1 MGGVIGE
8 TLPLGLGIALNPI
21 SIVVAILIL
30 GTVNTPRNGIAFA
43 FGWISGL
50 TVLLVLTSLLVQQ
63 RSTADPES
71 TRTIVYVGKIA
82 FGLIFIVAAI
92 WGLRRR
98 PRDEEES
105 GARRWT
111 QLVNEGGVVR
121 SFGLGLFLSD
131 FSLKNLALVAAAAG
145 VIGQAGLDNRGVAI
159 AVCIFVLI
167 CTIGILVPLFVRV
180 FGKERG
186 DRLLA
191 VWREWLE
198 RNVAMLTAV
207 VMVLLGAHLIMQGI
221 GGLM

>member
-82 FGLIFIVAAI
+82 FGLIFIIAAI

-105 GARRWT
+105 GSRRWT

-159 AVCIFVLI
+159 AVGIFVLI
-167 CTIGILVPLFVRV
+167 CTIGILVPLLIRV

-186 DRLLA
+186 DRILA

>member
-30 GTVNTPRNGIAFA
+30 GTVQTPKNGIAFA
-43 FGWISGL
+43 LGWISGL

-63 RSTADPES
+63 QSTADPEA
-71 TRTIVYVGKIA
+71 TRTIVHVGKIT
-82 FGLIFIVAAI
+82 FGLIFILAAI

-98 PRDEEES
+98 PRGEEES
-105 GARRWT
+105 GSRRWT
-111 QLVNEGGVVR
+111 QLVNEGSVAR
-121 SFGLGLFLSD
+121 SFGLGLFLAD
-131 FSLKNLALVAAAAG
+131 FSLKNLALVAAAAS

-159 AVCIFVLI
+159 AVGVFVLI

-180 FGKERG
+180 FGKEQG

>member
-30 GTVNTPRNGIAFA
+30 GTVNTPKNGIAFA
-43 FGWISGL
+43 FGWITGL

-82 FGLIFIVAAI
+82 FGLIFILAAI

-98 PRDEEES
+98 PWGGEDVGS
-105 GARRWT
+105 QRWT

-131 FSLKNLALVAAAAG
+131 FSLKNFALVAAAAG
-145 VIGQAGLDNRGVAI
+145 VIGQAGLGNRGVAI
-159 AVCIFVLI
+159 AIGIFVLI
-167 CTIGILVPLFVRV
+167 CTIGILVPLLIRI
-180 FGKERG
+180 FGNERG

-191 VWREWLE
+191 IWRGWLE
-198 RNVAMLTAV
+198 RNVATITAV
-207 VMVLLGAHLIMQGI
+207 VMVLLGAHLIAQGI

>member
-30 GTVNTPRNGIAFA
+30 GTVNTPKNGIAFA

-63 RSTADPES
+63 RSSADPES

-82 FGLIFIVAAI
+82 FGMIFILAAI

-98 PRDEEES
+98 PRGEEDLGS
-105 GARRWT
+105 QRWT
-111 QLVNEGGVVR
+111 QLVNEGGVAR
-121 SFGLGLFLSD
+121 SFGLGLFLAD
-131 FSLKNLALVAAAAG
+131 FSIKNLALVAAAAG
-145 VIGQAGLDNRGVAI
+145 VIGQAGLGNRGVAI
-159 AVCIFVLI
+159 AVGIFVLI
-167 CTIGILVPLFVRV
+167 CTIGILVPLLVRI
-180 FGKERG
+180 FGNERG

-198 RNVAMLTAV
+198 RNVAMITAV
-207 VMVLLGAHLIMQGI
+207 VMVLLGAHLIAQGI